1 MILED
6 GANGNSANSQG
17 GFGKGYTERNRVAAF
32 ICQLKRENAF
42 QELVRQE
49 QGHQNWLG
57 QYLRGEL
64 KEGALSSGQA
74 IDYKIAERF
83 DQPEISP
90 DMRLKDAFLLAANR
104 EKSSH
109 EFYLSLAQIHPDGE
123 VKKPV
128 AWFSAAMTR
137 EVLREFLELI
147 KDCERNMKESVS
159 NFQICEPHRSK

>member
-1 MILED
+1 MVTQLTLKEVLGKAIQKETE
-6 GANGNSANSQG
+6 SQLLYASLSE
-17 GFGKGYTERNRVAAF
+17 KMSDKAV
-32 ICQLKRENAF
+32 KDAF
-42 QELVRQE
+42 QELSRQE

-147 KDCERNMKESVS
+147 KDCERNMRESVS
-159 NFQICEPHRSK
+159 NFQICKPHRSK